1 MQNFANVSQRGA
13 SSRFGVEKMP
23 LSDIIIIMQI
33 ENLPKNKFPELLK
46 QIPDPPKSLRIVGEL
61 PAENNPDIKYLCVV
75 GSRRYSQYGKEVCE
89 SLIDGLRGYPIA
101 IVSGLALGIDGIA
114 HRAALNAGLKTV
126 SIPGSGLCE
135 KNIYPSAHKELAKE
149 IVESGGCLLSEFVDT
164 WHPRLESFP
173 QRNRIMAGMSHATF
187 VVEAELKSGTLITS
201 KYAIEYNRDVFT
213 VPHSIFS
220 KTSEGPHMLLRLGA
234 TPITQSSDIVTA
246 LGLRPKEELFETRD
260 YSECS
265 TDEKEVIEILREPMS
280 RDEIIRML
288 EKPVYVTQTI
298 LATMEIKGLI
308 VEQMGEI
315 HLV

>member
-1 MQNFANVSQRGA
+1 M
-13 SSRFGVEKMP
+13 
-23 LSDIIIIMQI
+23 DIRD
-33 ENLPKNKFPELLK
+33 LPKNKFPELLK

-61 PAENNPDIKYLCVV
+61 PEGPEMKYLCVV
-75 GSRRYSQYGKEVCE
+75 GSRKYSQYGKEVCE
-89 SLIDGLRGYPIA
+89 HLISGLRGYPIT
-101 IVSGLALGIDGIA
+101 IVSGLALGMDAVA
-114 HRAALNAGLKTV
+114 HRAALNAGLPIV
-126 SIPGSGLCE
+126 VVPGSGLGE
-135 KNIYPSAHKELAKE
+135 KALYPMTNRMLAEE
-149 IVESGGCLLSEFVDT
+149 IVNNGGCFISEFPDD
-164 WHPRLESFP
+164 WRPRLYSFP

-213 VPHSIFS
+213 VPNSIFS
-220 KTSEGPHMLLRLGA
+220 KTGEGPHMLLRLGA

-246 LGLRPKEELFETRD
+246 LGLRPREELFQTRD

-280 RDEIIRML
+280 RDQIIRLL

-308 VEQMGEI
+308 CEEMGEI
-315 HLV
+315 HLI